1 MTLIKLFQK
10 HQISLILIIIIFIAS
25 CGDSR
30 KDAYEDGK
38 KVGFEQGFNKGY
50 EKGKQDAVK
59 DLKDLKQLPMQQS
72 HLVTIQYLGALFI
85 IVVAVAVIVWI
96 VVTKKGAGQKEL
108 QNINETLKQMQG
120 EMNEIK
126 THLADLTIQSAD
138 RL

>member
-10 HQISLILIIIIFIAS
+10 YQIWLILFIIIFFVS

-30 KDAYEDGK
+30 KDVYEDGK

-50 EKGKQDAVK
+50 EKGKQDALK
-59 DLKDLKQLPMQQS
+59 DLKDLKKLPVQES
-72 HLVTIQYLGALFI
+72 NLATIGYLGGLFI
-85 IVVAVAVIVWI
+85 IVVGVAVIVWI

-108 QNINETLKQMQG
+108 QSINETLKQMQG